1 MKRSLPTRLAPT
13 FPNALTLIVSS
24 EGRRLIA
31 AEFTIPFRF
40 QRREAKRLLQVAQ
53 YLASEKAPGERTED
67 VGLLVNAAKAA
78 DSGEPMMVVVAGAEE
93 VEQMADAFVRL
104 GFSRPAIG

>member
-1 MKRSLPTRLAPT
+1 MLVPELH
-13 FPNALTLIVSS
+13 V
-24 EGRRLIA
+24 
-31 AEFTIPFRF
+31 PFRF
-40 QRREAKRLLQVAQ
+40 QRREAKRLLQMAQ
-53 YLASEKAPGERTED
+53 YFAAEKAPGERTED

>member
-1 MKRSLPTRLAPT
+1 M
-13 FPNALTLIVSS
+13 FPESS
-24 EGRRLIA
+24 GRRFRNRRSHRREAVAIA
-31 AEFTIPFRF
+31 AEIHIPFRF
-40 QRREAKRLLQVAQ
+40 PKREAKRLLQVAQ

-78 DSGEPMMVVVAGAEE
+78 DSGEPMMVVVAGADE